1 MSGSTIRR
9 NVNRGKT
16 CARGEEREGGRC
28 GGNEDE
34 GKSLNTRNN
43 NAIKRGWNGNWRIR
57 IQALEIQDSSKRGF
71 RASEQ
76 TCAGDK
82 RVLQWN
88 SGCFSLPFSS
98 VYARTHTY
106 ALITVMELRIELS
119 PVRLNI
125 FVRA

>member
-16 CARGEEREGGRC
+16 CARGGEREGGRC

-71 RASEQ
+71 RASE
-76 TCAGDK
+76 
-82 RVLQWN
+82 
-88 SGCFSLPFSS
+88 
-98 VYARTHTY
+98 
-106 ALITVMELRIELS
+106 
-119 PVRLNI
+119 
-125 FVRA
+125 